1 MQTLESISC
10 LIHVFRV
17 HGVGGEKNSDLLLLN
32 YSSLYTCAYV
42 CCAQSLSRV
51 WLFAALW
58 SPPGSSVLGILQ
70 ARILEWVAIC
80 YSRGSSWPRD
90 WSWFSCISCC
100 GFFLPLCHLIWL
112 YMCVYI
118 WLNIYPPRAMH
129 SPHNPGYVQEI
140 SSGKSWQSKSI
151 HGNQMITDYFSW
163 TVPTVKSMLGH
174 YFKGR
179 PPPAFTPLHGR
190 QNLASVQSE
199 LCTSSS
205 NHTGFPALRFQHFS
219 FFFPA
224 FIDV

>member
-1 MQTLESISC
+1 MCVCVLCSVTQSC
-10 LIHVFRV
+10 
-17 HGVGGEKNSDLLLLN
+17 
-32 YSSLYTCAYV
+32 
-42 CCAQSLSRV
+42 
-51 WLFAALW
+51 LFAALW

-70 ARILEWVAIC
+70 ARILGWVAIC

-90 WSWFSCISCC
+90 WSWFSFISCC

-118 WLNIYPPRAMH
+118 WLNVYPPRAMH

-140 SSGKSWQSKSI
+140 SSGKSWQNRSI
-151 HGNQMITDYFSW
+151 CGNEMITDYFSW
-163 TVPTVKSMLGH
+163 TVPTVKSMLIIISKVG
-174 YFKGR
+174 
-179 PPPAFTPLHGR
+179 PTPFTPLHGR

-205 NHTGFPALRFQHFS
+205 NHTGFPSLRFQHFS